1 MDEYFE
7 LGYVKKTSGLK
18 GMLLVQ
24 PDTDRAAHYLGTDA
38 FFLEESGQAVPY
50 FIEECTLD
58 SKGLMRVRF
67 EEIEDAD
74 AARRLV
80 GKKVFLPLHQLPA
93 LEGKQFY
100 FHEVI
105 GWKAID
111 ENNRTIGSILD
122 VLDRG
127 PQELLLVKSAV
138 GKEIYLPLADDF
150 LLEVDRAKRELKLV
164 VPEGLLDL

>member
-24 PDTDRAAHYLGTDA
+24 PDTDRAAQYVGTDA

-93 LEGKQFY
+93 LVGKQFY

-127 PQELLLVKSAV
+127 PQELLLVKSAEE
-138 GKEIYLPLADDF
+138 KEIYLPLADDF
-150 LLEVDRAKRELKLV
+150 ILDVDRTKRELKLV

>member
-1 MDEYFE
+1 
-7 LGYVKKTSGLK
+7 
-18 GMLLVQ
+18 MLLVQ
-24 PDTDRAAHYLGTDA
+24 PDTDRAAHYLETDA

-111 ENNRTIGSILD
+111 ENDRPIGSILD

-127 PQELLLVKSAV
+127 PQELLLVKSAEE
-138 GKEIYLPLADDF
+138 KEIYLPLVDDF

>member
-50 FIEECTLD
+50 FIEACTLD

-67 EEIEDAD
+67 EEIDDAD

-111 ENNRTIGSILD
+111 ENNHTIGSILD

-127 PQELLLVKSAV
+127 PQELLLVKSAEE
-138 GKEIYLPLADDF
+138 KEIYLPLADDF

>member
-24 PDTDRAAHYLGTDA
+24 PDTDRAAHYLETDA

-111 ENNRTIGSILD
+111 ENDRTIGSILD

-127 PQELLLVKSAV
+127 PQELLLVKSAEE
-138 GKEIYLPLADDF
+138 KEIYLPLVDDF

>member
-111 ENNRTIGSILD
+111 ENDRIIGSILD

-127 PQELLLVKSAV
+127 PQELLLVKSAEE
-138 GKEIYLPLADDF
+138 KEIYLPLAEDF
-150 LLEVDRAKRELKLV
+150 ILDVDRAKRELKLV

>member
-74 AARRLV
+74 TARRLV

-111 ENNRTIGSILD
+111 ENNHTIGSILD

-150 LLEVDRAKRELKLV
+150 ILDVDRARRELKLV

>member
-50 FIEECTLD
+50 FVEECSLD

>member
-50 FIEECTLD
+50 FIEACTLD

-93 LEGKQFY
+93 LVGKQFY

-111 ENNRTIGSILD
+111 ENNHTIGSILD

-127 PQELLLVKSAV
+127 PQELLLVKSAEE
-138 GKEIYLPLADDF
+138 KEIYLPLADDF

>member
-24 PDTDRAAHYLGTDA
+24 PDTDRPAHYLGTDT

-50 FIEECTLD
+50 FVEECTLD

-67 EEIEDAD
+67 EEIQDTD
-74 AARRLV
+74 AARKFV
-80 GKKVFLPLHQLPA
+80 GKKVFLPLDQLPA

-105 GWKAID
+105 GWKAVD
-111 ENNRTIGSILD
+111 ENNRLVGYILD

-127 PQELLLVKSAV
+127 PQELLLVKSPEN
-138 GKEIYLPLADDF
+138 KEVYLPLADDF
-150 LLEVDRAKRELKLV
+150 LLEVDRLKEELKLL

>member
-74 AARRLV
+74 AAHRLV

-111 ENNRTIGSILD
+111 ENNRTIGSIMD

>member
-7 LGYVKKTSGLK
+7 LGYVKKKSGLK

-50 FIEECTLD
+50 FIEECSLD

-111 ENNRTIGSILD
+111 ENDRTIGSILD

-127 PQELLLVKSAV
+127 PQELLLVKSAEE
-138 GKEIYLPLADDF
+138 KEIYLPLADDF
-150 LLEVDRAKRELKLV
+150 ILDVDRAKRELKLV

>member
-74 AARRLV
+74 TARRLV

-150 LLEVDRAKRELKLV
+150 ILDVDRARRELKLV

>member
-111 ENNRTIGSILD
+111 ENDRTIGSILD

-127 PQELLLVKSAV
+127 PQELLLVKSAEE
-138 GKEIYLPLADDF
+138 KEVYLPLADDF
-150 LLEVDRAKRELKLV
+150 ILDVDRAKRELKLV

>member
-67 EEIEDAD
+67 EEIDDAD

-93 LEGKQFY
+93 LVGKQFY

-111 ENNRTIGSILD
+111 ENNHTIGSILD

-127 PQELLLVKSAV
+127 PQELLLVKSAEE
-138 GKEIYLPLADDF
+138 KEIYLPLADDF

>member
-50 FIEECTLD
+50 FIEECSLD

-111 ENNRTIGSILD
+111 ENDRTIGSILD

-127 PQELLLVKSAV
+127 PQELLLVKSAEE
-138 GKEIYLPLADDF
+138 KEIYLPLADDF
-150 LLEVDRAKRELKLV
+150 ILDVDRAKRELKLV

>member
-80 GKKVFLPLHQLPA
+80 GKKVFLPLHQLPT

-111 ENNRTIGSILD
+111 ENNRIIGSILD

-127 PQELLLVKSAV
+127 PQELLLVKSPEE
-138 GKEIYLPLADDF
+138 KEIYLPLAEDLILD
-150 LLEVDRAKRELKLV
+150 VDRAIRELKLV